1 MYDVINEF
9 YHRQITKDCDYDK
22 WCEYICE
29 LLGDNKNG
37 VELGCGTG
45 LMTYRLAKHG
55 KRLVGVDIS
64 EEMLTIAEKRLKSV
78 PNAPLFV
85 CADMLDCTYQ
95 KNRDFFVSVCDGLNY
110 IAPSE
115 MPRLMKRV
123 YASLKGGGVFTF
135 DISSEFKLRRVLAD
149 NVFYIEEDKT
159 VCLWVNK
166 QLSGSVVM
174 DLTLFSEEEDGRYVR
189 SGERHIQYVHSE
201 EFIVNELRRAGF
213 EDVTV
218 TDFLSYKR
226 ENAEAERLQ
235 FTGFKK

>member
-1 MYDVINEF
+1 M
-9 YHRQITKDCDYDK
+9 
-22 WCEYICE
+22 
-29 LLGDNKNG
+29 
-37 VELGCGTG
+37 
-45 LMTYRLAKHG
+45 
-55 KRLVGVDIS
+55 
-64 EEMLTIAEKRLKSV
+64 
-78 PNAPLFV
+78 
-85 CADMLDCTYQ
+85 
-95 KNRDFFVSVCDGLNY
+95 
-110 IAPSE
+110 
-115 MPRLMKRV
+115 
-123 YASLKGGGVFTF
+123 
-135 DISSEFKLRRVLAD
+135 
-149 NVFYIEEDKT
+149 FYIEEDKT

-174 DLTLFSEEEDGRYVR
+174 DLTLFSEVEDGRYVR